1 MSRLHPYHPTEVA
14 EAGSVS
20 TGKLGGNRFVEEISA
35 YAAKKK
41 KRAERRNAAPETV
54 GPTPERLAKAGSYE
68 EILVPIKD
76 GQTRAGDR
84 ATRLL
89 SVYDEHKARLPEE
102 LSSALQAVLDDF
114 SKALIMSGA
123 LVSSYG
129 EGGGS
134 APGPRH
140 GGVPDYARE
149 AAARIDALG
158 ARFGARVLKMFI
170 AYVVD
175 VANETR
181 RRANIS
187 PWTDKATNKG
197 VSYGYDLGTLEVLGI
212 LALHNQTIERAFNGR
227 VQSTGAEIKARLQVK
242 REQQWK
248 RGAR

>member
-14 EAGSVS
+14 ETGSVS
-20 TGKLGGNRFVEEISA
+20 TGKLGKYVDEISA
-35 YAAKKK
+35 FAAKKK
-41 KRAERRNAAPETV
+41 KRAERRNAAPAEGV
-54 GPTPERLAKAGSYE
+54 IGPTPERLAKAGSYE

-89 SVYDEHKARLPEE
+89 SVFDEHKARLPEE
-102 LSSALQAVLDDF
+102 ISSALQAVLDDF

-158 ARFGARVLKMFI
+158 ARFGGRVLKMFI

-175 VANETR
+175 TANETR
-181 RRANIS
+181 RRANLS

-197 VSYGYDLGTLEVLGI
+197 LSYGHDLGTLEVLGL

-227 VQSTGAEIKARLQVK
+227 VQSTDAEIKARLQVK